1 MKQLDYQ
8 EALRLYS
15 KSIELD
21 SNNII
26 AISNR
31 AQVYIKLCRY
41 IDAERDASKVIKMSQ
56 DSVFASKFPD
66 IDIKGIKS
74 KALFRRGVARKS
86 IGSLPELEKALEDF
100 SLLIKIDPTNKL
112 ATSEKNR
119 TEQLIKEKKKN
130 KSSSNSSSIQF
141 PSNSDRNHHDK
152 LEKNEHSDLLSEVKT
167 TRKVKETQILQ
178 SPDKINEPST
188 QNEKLDVTPNS
199 MISPEQKLKSASKR
213 KNNGIS
219 ITPVLP
225 SELPKN
231 VYELERVWRGLKSH
245 PELFASYLKGF
256 KTSTFKKV
264 FNENVSSDLMSSVFA
279 STRDHL
285 AGKNPQ
291 DAFKI
296 LNGLSLMDKFELIVS
311 LLPET
316 DIECIKSIFN
326 IISVSQSVDLKNVDS
341 LLMKFKLL

>member
-1 MKQLDYQ
+1 
-8 EALRLYS
+8 
-15 KSIELD
+15 
-21 SNNII
+21 
-26 AISNR
+26 
-31 AQVYIKLCRY
+31 
-41 IDAERDASKVIKMSQ
+41 MSQ

-130 KSSSNSSSIQF
+130 KSPSNSSQSIQF
-141 PSNSDRNHHDK
+141 PSDSDRNHPDK
-152 LEKNEHSDLLSEVKT
+152 LKKNEHSNLLSEVKT

-188 QNEKLDVTPNS
+188 QNEKLDLTPDS
-199 MISPEQKLKSASKR
+199 IISPEQKPKSSTKR
-213 KNNGIS
+213 KNNAIS

-316 DIECIKSIFN
+316 DIECIKSIFD